1 MSSDHSGGWSGGQ
14 TGTRP
19 VPGQR
24 EPGTGQSHMNFYKG
38 IRRSL
43 QGLTAALIWLALA
56 GTPAAAA
63 PEKVLVPVEMGTHKL
78 LREAAGITRVAV
90 GDPSIADVNVI
101 NGRELLVT
109 GKKLGL
115 TSLLVWTKTGAI
127 PKEFRIK
134 VGAVVDPEKLAKAD
148 PELANASIERG
159 VRLDGK
165 LPNLLAY
172 RRAKTAAAAGDALV
186 DDSAVEGDFQ
196 VMTQIK
202 IAEVNRTTAKRYG
215 LNLDYFRNGIDG
227 TVRFSS
233 PLPTDNLI
241 NNAFNLLVG
250 PTDIGNREILGGRLS
265 LLESRGVVR
274 VLAEPSLTVMS
285 GQTATFLA
293 GGEFPIPVSQSGS
306 GVGGGAAITVEYK
319 EFGVRLPLTPT
330 VLGKGRIALKVAPEV
345 SDLDFTA
352 GIQIGGVAVPALT
365 VRRTETTVEL
375 GDGESFVISGL
386 VSNNLIANVD
396 KVPGLADIPILGAFF
411 KSVSY
416 DRSEK
421 ELIMVVTPHL
431 VRPIAREAKLPAL
444 PGTKYDSYRPG
455 FAGLIL
461 EEKGEFDTDAYGFTR

>member
-1 MSSDHSGGWSGGQ
+1 
-14 TGTRP
+14 
-19 VPGQR
+19 
-24 EPGTGQSHMNFYKG
+24 MNSNTG

-43 QGLTAALIWLALA
+43 QGLMAALIWLFLPAPA
-56 GTPAAAA
+56 VQAAA
-63 PEKVLVPVEMGTHKL
+63 VEPAVVAVELGTHKL
-78 LREAAGITRVAV
+78 LREAGGVKRVAV

-101 NGRELLVT
+101 NGRELLIT

-115 TSLLVWTKTGAI
+115 TSLMIWPKTGAAPGAN

-134 VGAVVDPEKLAKAD
+134 VGAVTDPTKLAKPD
-148 PELANASIERG
+148 PELAGASIERG
-159 VRLDGK
+159 SSLDGK

-172 RRAKTAAAAGDALV
+172 RRAKTGATATDKLV
-186 DDSAVEGDFQ
+186 DQSAVEGDFQ

-215 LNLDYFRNGIDG
+215 LRLDYARAGIDG
-227 TVRFSS
+227 TVAFSS
-233 PLPTDNLI
+233 PQPTNDLLTS
-241 NNAFNLLVG
+241 AFNLLVG
-250 PTDIGNREILGGRLS
+250 PTDIGNRETLGGRLS

-285 GQTATFLA
+285 GHTATFLA
-293 GGEFPIPVSQSGS
+293 GGEFPVPVSQSGS
-306 GVGGGAAITVEYK
+306 AAGGGAAITVEYK

-330 VLGKGRIALKVAPEV
+330 VLSKDRIALRVAPEV

-352 GIQIGGVAVPALT
+352 GIQVGGVSVPALT

-421 ELIMVVTPHL
+421 ELIMIVTPHL
-431 VRPIAREAKLPAL
+431 VRPLAREAKLPPL
-444 PGTKYDSYRPG
+444 PGQRYDDYKPG
-455 FAGLIL
+455 FGKIIL
-461 EEKGEFDTDAYGFTR
+461 EETGEFDTGTNAYGFSK

>member
-1 MSSDHSGGWSGGQ
+1 
-14 TGTRP
+14 
-19 VPGQR
+19 
-24 EPGTGQSHMNFYKG
+24 MNSNKG

-43 QGLTAALIWLALA
+43 QGLMVALVWFVVPMQAAQ
-56 GTPAAAA
+56 AAAA
-63 PEKVLVPVEMGTHKL
+63 ATVEQGVVAVEVGTHKL
-78 LREAAGITRVAV
+78 LREAGGVKRVAV
-90 GDPSIADVNVI
+90 GDPTIADVNVI
-101 NGRELLVT
+101 NGRELLIT

-115 TSLLVWTKTGAI
+115 TSLLIWPKTAAENAK

-134 VGAVVDPEKLAKAD
+134 VGAVIDPTKLAKPD
-148 PELANASIERG
+148 PELFGAGIERG
-159 VRLDGK
+159 SSLDGK

-172 RRAKTAAAAGDALV
+172 RRAKTGATATDKLV
-186 DDSAVEGDFQ
+186 DQSAVEGDFQ

-202 IAEVNRTTAKRYG
+202 IAEVNRSTAKRYG
-215 LNLDYFRNGIDG
+215 LRLDYARTGIDG
-227 TVRFSS
+227 NVAFSS
-233 PLPTDNLI
+233 PQPTTDLLTS
-241 NNAFNLLVG
+241 AFNLLVG
-250 PTDIGNREILGGRLS
+250 PTDIGNRETLGGRLS

-285 GQTATFLA
+285 GHTATFLA
-293 GGEFPIPVSQSGS
+293 GGEFPVPVSQSGS
-306 GVGGGAAITVEYK
+306 AAGGGAAITVEYK

-330 VLGKGRIALKVAPEV
+330 VLSKDRIALKVAPEV

-352 GIQIGGVAVPALT
+352 GIQVGGVSVPALT

-421 ELIMVVTPHL
+421 ELIMIVTPHL
-431 VRPIAREAKLPAL
+431 VRPLAREAKLPPL
-444 PGTKYDSYRPG
+444 PGTRYDAYKPG
-455 FAGLIL
+455 FGKIIL
-461 EEKGEFDTDAYGFTR
+461 EESGEFDAGATTFGFSK